1 LFAMGMIGTGLLAVP
16 ILTASAAYA
25 VKEFAGFKGA
35 LADKPRYRPTFYAIL
50 AVSTAAAAAI
60 NLLGVD
66 PIRALFVAAIINGLV
81 APPLLVLIV
90 LLGSDRKIMK
100 GRVSG
105 PVSRTLTWIAT
116 GVMSSAAV
124 ALLVT
129 LIHR

>member
-1 LFAMGMIGTGLLAVP
+1 M
-16 ILTASAAYA
+16 SAL
-25 VKEFAGFKGA
+25 E
-35 LADKPRYRPTFYAIL
+35 
-50 AVSTAAAAAI
+50 STK
-60 NLLGVD
+60 
-66 PIRALFVAAIINGLV
+66 R
-81 APPLLVLIV
+81 LIV